1 MEEFIRQS
9 NIRQFRKQLAECTDA
24 SQREILERLLQE
36 QESLGQLPCKQPK
49 KPPSEAI
56 F

>member
-24 SQREILERLLQE
+24 AQRKILERLLQE
-36 QESLGQLPCKQPK
+36 QESLGQPGIQAAYKG
-49 KPPSEAI
+49 SI
-56 F
+56 

>member
-24 SQREILERLLQE
+24 SRRKILERLLQE
-36 QESLGQLPCKQPK
+36 QQSLGQLAF
-49 KPPSEAI
+49 KPTKAPSESI
-56 F
+56 C